1 MNEYSY
7 SESMNSPYLTASKY
21 SQVTIGQ
28 PAKRHLNGVLLAGQ
42 WWPTEEA
49 RADLLI
55 GSFSLIETLPL
66 SVYTTTNDFDERFKI
81 NDYVPYY

>member
-1 MNEYSY
+1 M
-7 SESMNSPYLTASKY
+7 LT
-21 SQVTIGQ
+21 G
-28 PAKRHLNGVLLAGQ
+28 
-42 WWPTEEA
+42 EA

-81 NDYVPYY
+81 NEYVLYY